1 MPLPRKG
8 VVSNLARGAT
18 EFTVLTRSLK
28 SVRKFMP
35 LSSKGPKSVVRR
47 QKMHAE
53 SQNYG
58 LQITALTVEGL
69 TSRAQ

>member
-1 MPLPRKG
+1 MRVPRKG
-8 VVSNLARGAT
+8 TVSPLNLARGAI
-18 EFTVLTRSLK
+18 EFIVLTRSLK

-35 LSSKGPKSVVRR
+35 LSKSVVRR